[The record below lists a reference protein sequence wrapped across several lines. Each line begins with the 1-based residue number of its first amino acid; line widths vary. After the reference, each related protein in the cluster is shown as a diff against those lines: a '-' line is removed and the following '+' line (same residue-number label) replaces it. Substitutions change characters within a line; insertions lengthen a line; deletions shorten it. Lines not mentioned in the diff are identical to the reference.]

1 METTESTS
9 RQYALRERARAL
21 GWPDERI
28 VVIDQDLGHSG
39 ASTAD
44 PSRIKATPMP
54 SRESE
59 AMSVVFL
66 PRLRGTLPLAR
77 SPYCARADIGVK
89 AMLEPLS
96 SINTSDSLG
105 SLLAFARQV
114 ICSSSLR
121 SVALSDFFS
130 RPAQP
135 CDRPAH
141 RKALH
146 MFTVSLFPPGTVLR
160 KRWHQHVP
168 VTRAACQPLTV
179 LVSLK
184 DDQGSLSAA

>member
-1 METTESTS
+1 
-9 RQYALRERARAL
+9 
-21 GWPDERI
+21 
-28 VVIDQDLGHSG
+28 
-39 ASTAD
+39 
-44 PSRIKATPMP
+44 MP

-77 SPYCARADIGVK
+77 SPFGARVYKDVK

-105 SLLAFARQV
+105 SLLVFARQV
-114 ICSSSLR
+114 ARSSSLR

-135 CDRPAH
+135 LDGSAHRPPAH
-141 RKALH
+141 T
-146 MFTVSLFPPGTVLR
+146 FTVSLFPKVTVLF
-160 KRWHQHVP
+160 
-168 VTRAACQPLTV
+168 
-179 LVSLK
+179 
-184 DDQGSLSAA
+184 QGSIVVRL